1 VHGGVASDI
10 FVVFLLRTTRG
21 QVIGPA
27 NLYMYGRMAGQPGQP
42 GYRVNAGCCGCGSR
56 DLEKAVTRIW
66 GDFRGLR
73 VTEPDF
79 RLLAAQWLRNGKEF
93 PKPRGNRKIRLVSA
107 VGIEESTY

>member
-1 VHGGVASDI
+1 
-10 FVVFLLRTTRG
+10 
-21 QVIGPA
+21 
-27 NLYMYGRMAGQPGQP
+27 
-42 GYRVNAGCCGCGSR
+42 
-56 DLEKAVTRIW
+56 VTRNW